1 MPSRKFDPKA
11 AIEKELKD
19 TSAAESVGML
29 TIKTANRAVNDSI
42 TRPDPKEL
50 FMEFWYEGEVSCLFS
65 DSNLGKSIFAV
76 QIAEHIARMQPVLYV
91 DCELSEKQFQ
101 LRYTDTETQHRHIFP
116 PKLFRAEIDPM
127 RMDMN
132 NYEENI
138 LRDIEATM
146 LFLHCRCAIIDN
158 LGYLCNSTDKGVDAG
173 AFMIRLTQLKKK
185 HEWSILVM
193 AHTPKRSLA
202 SHLEQN
208 DLAGSK
214 RLFNYFDSVFAIGRS
229 CKDRKLRYVKQLKVR
244 AGAFRYDADNVLI
257 YEIVKTEGFTH
268 LELKG
273 YSTEAE
279 HLKELTERDNKALRE
294 QIAALRTR
302 GYSIR
307 AMEGMLGISK
317 SAIGRIVRKL
327 EDEKLVPSRDDLGQA
342 DDLGQDNYVGDE
354 DDD

>member
-138 LRDIEATM
+138 LRDIE
-146 LFLHCRCAIIDN
+146 
-158 LGYLCNSTDKGVDAG
+158 
-173 AFMIRLTQLKKK
+173 
-185 HEWSILVM
+185 EWMPAPL
-193 AHTPKRSLA
+193 
-202 SHLEQN
+202 
-208 DLAGSK
+208 
-214 RLFNYFDSVFAIGRS
+214 
-229 CKDRKLRYVKQLKVR
+229 
-244 AGAFRYDADNVLI
+244 
-257 YEIVKTEGFTH
+257 
-268 LELKG
+268 
-273 YSTEAE
+273 
-279 HLKELTERDNKALRE
+279 
-294 QIAALRTR
+294 
-302 GYSIR
+302 
-307 AMEGMLGISK
+307 
-317 SAIGRIVRKL
+317 
-327 EDEKLVPSRDDLGQA
+327 
-342 DDLGQDNYVGDE
+342 
-354 DDD
+354 